1 MNIKSIEV
9 QHGIAAGFVQYWY
22 SDKTAKGK
30 LIPDFFFSYGDWHNS
45 QTSFPHFCKLISMKD
60 EFKQK
65 NIHIMYKFHPSES
78 PIWEE
83 YYGFLKEMDNIT
95 FIYDN
100 TSVYDILS
108 KSSFV
113 IGVSST
119 VLLEAMI
126 YHKIK
131 IFVYTKEEHSV
142 VQNFIDKG
150 YMLGVSDSKELFNY
164 IESNNNNKS
173 KITIPSYEEVWKS
186 NPDRNLRMALNEIL

>member
-1 MNIKSIEV
+1 
-9 QHGIAAGFVQYWY
+9 
-22 SDKTAKGK
+22 
-30 LIPDFFFSYGDWHNS
+30 
-45 QTSFPHFCKLISMKD
+45 
-60 EFKQK
+60 
-65 NIHIMYKFHPSES
+65 
-78 PIWEE
+78 
-83 YYGFLKEMDNIT
+83 MDNIT